1 MRAQVFDCEALRR
14 PHDQSPRFESLAV
27 QNLPQKVQRE
37 AELRVSRHAGE
48 LTHFNL
54 LPLKQLPKLLSSSSF
69 APLKPSKE
77 TKF

>member
-27 QNLPQKVQRE
+27 QSLPQKVQRE

-48 LTHFNL
+48 LTHFNR
-54 LPLKQLPKLLSSSSF
+54 LPL
-69 APLKPSKE
+69 
-77 TKF
+77 